1 MSIDSKCFY
10 KLNKRGKELRIAII
24 GASHAG
30 ISAAT
35 EAKKRYSDAEIVL
48 YEKKNQISF
57 ISQNTLFYI
66 LDQDRLRLDS
76 GQYTTVV
83 ALRNAGYIVNT
94 SVDVQSIDGK
104 EHVLSY
110 INLENGM
117 SYTEHWDKLIMA
129 IGSYPVL
136 PIILGPE
143 PDNLFVLKDL
153 KSALDLNRVVKK
165 GKTAVIFGSGSIGVE
180 LARILKKRGLKVVLV
195 EKHDKIMTH
204 YFDHGASDQ
213 LEEILKSEGIE
224 VRKNEM
230 AVSFEK
236 AKKHIKTKTSSGEI
250 LTDIVIF
257 SAGFR
262 PNVALLRNQVE
273 IGKSGAIKTDR
284 YLQTSLKD
292 VFAIGD
298 CAETYCDLLD
308 QGVYVPHASDALR
321 TGQIVIS
328 NLIEPRKEIMSS
340 EMTLSIDMDDL
351 IIATTGITFE
361 KSVAAGYKAAQI
373 FYHNAKVH
381 KMGYNIW
388 LTYDQETHKILGA
401 QFVGDVPNINSYVNS
416 LSIAITNH
424 MTTDEFADTDFYFEH
439 GFQDVRGIQRI
450 IAELIY
456 EKEER

>member
-1 MSIDSKCFY
+1 MIECKRNLKITNLRIDSKWFY
-10 KLNKRGKELRIAII
+10 KLNKRGKKLRIAII

-35 EAKKRYSDAEIVL
+35 EAKKRYPDAEIVL

-165 GKTAVIFGSGSIGVE
+165 KEKPPLSLGV
-180 LARILKKRGLKVVLV
+180 V
-195 EKHDKIMTH
+195 
-204 YFDHGASDQ
+204 Q
-213 LEEILKSEGIE
+213 
-224 VRKNEM
+224 
-230 AVSFEK
+230 
-236 AKKHIKTKTSSGEI
+236 
-250 LTDIVIF
+250 
-257 SAGFR
+257 
-262 PNVALLRNQVE
+262 
-273 IGKSGAIKTDR
+273 
-284 YLQTSLKD
+284 
-292 VFAIGD
+292 
-298 CAETYCDLLD
+298 
-308 QGVYVPHASDALR
+308 
-321 TGQIVIS
+321 
-328 NLIEPRKEIMSS
+328 
-340 EMTLSIDMDDL
+340 
-351 IIATTGITFE
+351 
-361 KSVAAGYKAAQI
+361 
-373 FYHNAKVH
+373 
-381 KMGYNIW
+381 
-388 LTYDQETHKILGA
+388 
-401 QFVGDVPNINSYVNS
+401 
-416 LSIAITNH
+416 
-424 MTTDEFADTDFYFEH
+424 
-439 GFQDVRGIQRI
+439 
-450 IAELIY
+450 
-456 EKEER
+456 